1 MEFYDGLFYFVC
13 FMKIL
18 MICLG
23 NICRSPLA
31 EAILRK
37 KAEGYGLDIEVDSA
51 GFEYCNVGMS
61 PDPRSREVACRHN
74 VDISGIRSRLFKYS
88 DFEYFDTIY
97 VMDKNNYQDVMSMAK
112 NNEDRSKVD
121 FILNEVYPGEN
132 RYVKDPYYGGNQGF
146 EIVYEQLN
154 EACEA
159 ICRKFM

>member
-31 EAILRK
+31 EAILRQ

-88 DFEYFDTIY
+88 DFEYFDMIY

-112 NNEDRSKVD
+112 TNEDRSKVD

-154 EACEA
+154 EACED

>member
-31 EAILRK
+31 EAILRQ
-37 KAEGYGLDIEVDSA
+37 KAKCYGLDIEVDSA

-88 DFEYFDTIY
+88 DFEYFDMIY

-112 NNEDRSKVD
+112 TNEDRSKVD

-132 RYVKDPYYGGNQGF
+132 RYVKDPYYGGSQGF
-146 EIVYEQLN
+146 EIVFEQLN